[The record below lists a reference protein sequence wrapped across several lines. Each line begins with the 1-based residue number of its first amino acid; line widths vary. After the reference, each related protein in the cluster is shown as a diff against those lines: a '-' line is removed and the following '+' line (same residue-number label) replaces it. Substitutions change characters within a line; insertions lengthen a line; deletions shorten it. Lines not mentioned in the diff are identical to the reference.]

1 MNHDDLGNYSHSYVA
16 DLRAQLQAA
25 NERAE
30 VLTIYEQRLD
40 EARRERDIA
49 EQTNAALKAEV
60 ERLTKKCDEWKACAE
75 RVDARMLHEQSDHN
89 KTVDRLIAA
98 RALND
103 RLAGALKPFLENTG
117 VCAPIA
123 SDHPLTGPW
132 VKYRDGLVGRWAEDG
147 SPYYIRL
154 PAQLADSLIEAQ
166 RLATLAYLGRDAL
179 SAYAKSKEAAK

>member
-103 RLAGALKPFLENTG
+103 RLAGALMAIPPCD
-117 VCAPIA
+117 VSMDA
-123 SDHPLTGPW
+123 SFVYKTSGW
-132 VKYRDGLVGRWAEDG
+132 RWAEAMEK
-147 SPYYIRL
+147 R
-154 PAQLADSLIEAQ
+154 AV
-166 RLATLAYLGRDAL
+166 AL
-179 SAYAKSKEAAK
+179 SAYAKSVQGGKT